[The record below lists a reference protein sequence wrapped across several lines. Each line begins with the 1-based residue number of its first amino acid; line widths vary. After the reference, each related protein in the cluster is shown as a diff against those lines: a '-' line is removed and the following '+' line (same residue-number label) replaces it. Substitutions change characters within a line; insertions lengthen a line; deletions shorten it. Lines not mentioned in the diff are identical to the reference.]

1 MILAWTFWLL
11 LLAPGAALY
20 LRLRPAEDRVSGF
33 ETIAVGYVLSFLVM
47 VPLCVIGY
55 ALVLPIEVFGA
66 GVVLAIGAGFTE
78 LYRAQRRG
86 ELRLGLP
93 REYAVAALL
102 IGFFL
107 LHANAL
113 GGHITNDADFH
124 LARIRLLYD
133 HGMSNAD
140 PITGTGFSHPYH
152 TNLLHAFVAAG
163 AKLTA
168 LDPIAFWLGTLP
180 WAKLVVA
187 SAAATLCLRIGGSTL
202 ALWAVALY
210 QLGFSL
216 RLDWTLYPNQLAPL
230 WLVPIGL
237 SGCIGLFSTDRT
249 RYHAVLIGGAAVLLG
264 LVHGLYAGYLAVL
277 GAATVTALAI
287 QRVSTTRGQFARTL
301 RLGLLAAVLLALPA
315 PSLYV
320 AREAH
325 KPAQTNFDYQGGP
338 PVSRGSKPGRWT
350 RALKADDAGRYH
362 LSTKRLFGGRLEQL
376 LAVAALIALLARR
389 RFIEAIGI
397 AAPLATCLLLLTV
410 PAISGFV
417 IKSLGTAWMLERLLD
432 VVNTQYVALV
442 GAGLV
447 LGIPAAARSAA
458 RYALGLIPLALAVV
472 AAFLGSGG
480 FNAQALTAIELN
492 FQPWRRMKIIS
503 AKLPSIVRPDQELI
517 RKIPAG
523 SVVLTHPL
531 AARQLRK
538 LHDLKFV
545 RASRNHTGVDDL
557 IDRTKDMAILMNSA
571 PNDELIG
578 VLAKHR
584 IVYAIQKKNHP
595 IKWLNTQPVLGETP
609 QIKLIKLDPKRIK
622 QHYLRRRVVKP

>member
-1 MILAWTFWLL
+1 
-11 LLAPGAALY
+11 
-20 LRLRPAEDRVSGF
+20 
-33 ETIAVGYVLSFLVM
+33 
-47 VPLCVIGY
+47 
-55 ALVLPIEVFGA
+55 
-66 GVVLAIGAGFTE
+66 
-78 LYRAQRRG
+78 
-86 ELRLGLP
+86 LP
-93 REYAVAALL
+93 REYAVAALM

-133 HGMSNAD
+133 HGLSNAD

-163 AKLTA
+163 AKLTT

-180 WAKLVVA
+180 WAKLLVS

-202 ALWAVALY
+202 ALWTVCLY
-210 QLGFSL
+210 QLGFAL
-216 RLDWTLYPNQLAPL
+216 RIDWTLYPNQLAPL

-277 GAATVTALAI
+277 GAATVTALALH
-287 QRVSTTRGQFARTL
+287 RVVARRGQLGGAV

-338 PVSRGSKPGRWT
+338 PVSRGGKAGRWT
-350 RALKADDAGRYH
+350 RALKADKAGRYH
-362 LSTKRLFGGRLEQL
+362 LSAKRLFGGRTEQL
-376 LAVAALIALLARR
+376 LAAAALIALLARK

-397 AAPLATCLLLLTV
+397 AAPLGTCLMLLMV

-432 VVNTQYVALV
+432 VVNVQYVALV

-447 LGIPAAARSAA
+447 LGIGGAARSAL
-458 RYALGLIPLALAVV
+458 RYVLVLIPVAAAVV
-472 AAFLGSGG
+472 ATFLGSGG
-480 FNAQALTAIELN
+480 FNAQSLAAIELN
-492 FQPWRRMKIIS
+492 FKPWQYMRIVS
-503 AKLPSIVRPDQELI
+503 ARLPRLERFDQELI

-538 LHDLKFV
+538 LHDLRFV

-557 IDRTKDMAILMNSA
+557 RDRTKNMAILMNKA
-571 PNDELIG
+571 PNDELLG
-578 VLAKHR
+578 VLAKHD
-584 IVYAIQKKNHP
+584 IVYAIQKKAHP
-595 IKWLNTQPVLGETP
+595 IKWLDTQPALGETE

-622 QHYLRRRVVKP
+622 QHYLKRRAVKP